1 MSPPV
6 RVRAARTEDAQAV
19 AALFNA
25 LNTMDSPPPPVA
37 MTEDAVRRDLLGAAP
52 GAASPGLSARFS
64 SGKRASIAALRRR
77 SASYS
82 ASVIS
87 GASFW

>member
-1 MSPPV
+1 MPRLSIGVPC
-6 RVRAARTEDAQAV
+6 RALAKP
-19 AALFNA
+19 AA
-25 LNTMDSPPPPVA
+25 
-37 MTEDAVRRDLLGAAP
+37 GAAP
-52 GAASPGLSARFS
+52 GAVSDGLSARFS
-64 SGKRASIAALRRR
+64 CGKRASIAALRRR